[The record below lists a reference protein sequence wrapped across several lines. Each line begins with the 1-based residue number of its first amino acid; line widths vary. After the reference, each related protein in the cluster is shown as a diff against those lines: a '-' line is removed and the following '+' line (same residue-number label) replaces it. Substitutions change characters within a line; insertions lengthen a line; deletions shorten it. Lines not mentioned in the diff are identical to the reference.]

1 MTRRLRSLVLA
12 VAAALSVSPLAAQ
25 VAVAPPP
32 PPEPR
37 GWIGVS
43 YETTKTQE
51 GLRIRA
57 VSQVLDVREGSP
69 AAGAGIRP
77 GDILVEIN
85 GRSWEEQFEKGA
97 PPLRPG
103 DAVRL
108 VVERE
113 GRRWE
118 IRLVAGVRPP
128 EHLERGSLKV
138 TVMPDSIVERL
149 YLAMDSLRI
158 RIVEDEGLRYHIADL
173 QIAAD
178 SMMEGMM
185 EGLTRERV
193 VRLRR
198 VGPGRTVTISPFTAP
213 APPGPPDA
221 LTPRAPLPFGFW
233 FVADSLRDS
242 LKIMTEQGIPFSWSA
257 GERPAE
263 IFEYRPTVPYVLGEN
278 RAAGAEVVDLRPE
291 LAEYFGVDGGVL
303 VVDVAP
309 GTPAAR
315 AGIQPGD
322 VLTHVDGAPLLSI
335 ADLRR
340 GLIRTVGNLPLTLIR
355 KGRTLQVQLGR

>member
-1 MTRRLRSLVLA
+1 MTRALRTFFLA
-12 VAAALSVSPLAAQ
+12 FATALATSPLTAQ
-25 VAVAPPP
+25 VVTAPPP

-37 GWIGVS
+37 GWIGIS
-43 YETTKTQE
+43 YETSTTQE
-51 GLRIRA
+51 GPRTWT
-57 VSQVLDVREGSP
+57 VSQVVEVRDGSP

-77 GDILVEIN
+77 GDILVSIN
-85 GRSWEEQFEKGA
+85 GRDWEEQFGKGA
-97 PPLRPG
+97 PLLRAG
-103 DAVRL
+103 DAVHL

-113 GRRWE
+113 GRRRE
-118 IRLVAGVRPP
+118 LHLVAGTRPV
-128 EHLERGSLKV
+128 EHLEAGTLKV

-149 YLAMDSLRI
+149 YLAMDSLRV

-173 QIAAD
+173 QVAAD
-178 SMMEGMM
+178 SMMED
-185 EGLTRERV
+185 LARERV

-198 VGPGRTVTISPFTAP
+198 VSPGQTVTTTPFAAP
-213 APPGPPDA
+213 APPGPPDV
-221 LTPRAPLPFGFW
+221 LTPGAPLPFGFW
-233 FVADSLRDS
+233 FLADSLRDS
-242 LKIMTEQGIPFSWSA
+242 LQVLTERGIPFSWSA
-257 GERPAE
+257 GEHPMQVVE
-263 IFEYRPTVPYVLGEN
+263 FSPTVPYVLGEN

-340 GLIRTVGNLPLTLIR
+340 GLTRAVNDLPLTLIR
-355 KGRTLQVQLGR
+355 KGLTLQVQLKR